1 MVNSFSSFNVELIF
15 SLAFFVSSSLP
26 RGKIGSL
33 EASILASRVSKSS
46 VSFNGLRLSKILDK

>member
-1 MVNSFSSFNVELIF
+1 MVNYFSSFKVALIF

-33 EASILASRVSKSS
+33 DASILASRESKSS
-46 VSFNGLRLSKILDK
+46 VSFSGLRLSRILDR